1 MGRVF
6 EKAGGATLSPRAR
19 GWQDLPGTWER
30 VWKRVRRPGRKPNE
44 ERIAARKAAWNALNA
59 QIDSGEI
66 PDEFRSKFDK
76 QKYLALLEFDAEG
89 IDPNLVT
96 DKEIDLRADAIRKE
110 ISRLDKK

>member
-1 MGRVF
+1 MSS
-6 EKAGGATLSPRAR
+6 AP
-19 GWQDLPGTWER
+19 
-30 VWKRVRRPGRKPNE
+30 
-44 ERIAARKAAWNALNA
+44 
-59 QIDSGEI
+59 
-66 PDEFRSKFDK
+66 KFDK